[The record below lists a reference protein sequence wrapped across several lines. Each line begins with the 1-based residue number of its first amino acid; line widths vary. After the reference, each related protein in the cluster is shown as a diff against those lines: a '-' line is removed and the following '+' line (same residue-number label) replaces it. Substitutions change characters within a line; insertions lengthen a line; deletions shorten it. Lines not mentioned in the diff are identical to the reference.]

1 MIPAVGMV
9 TIGVL
14 AMLAINLSSDSFAP
28 QSSLAWLV
36 AALPVVLFLV
46 GLALL
51 VSRPEPSPGARE
63 AKATRLRKAA

>member
-36 AALPVVLFLV
+36 AWA
-46 GLALL
+46 G
-51 VSRPEPSPGARE
+51 E
-63 AKATRLRKAA
+63 KAV